1 MKQPF
6 VNATIND
13 RRKGKEHLSQTTHA
27 HPLRPTAIADPESAL
42 PKHHF
47 RALPVKVMKPK
58 KEEPS
63 ELDKMKA
70 ELIKMMAAAEEKK
83 PKKVV
88 KSKLIGM
95 AMASAAEEPSKDYT
109 DVLAMLLAK
118 K

>member
-13 RRKGKEHLSQTTHA
+13 RRKGRELSTQTTQP
-27 HPLRPTAIADPESAL
+27 HPLRPTTITSEHSV
-42 PKHHF
+42 
-47 RALPVKVMKPK
+47 RGSGALPVRVIPVMAK
-58 KEEPS
+58 KEEVS
-63 ELDKMKA
+63 DLDRMKA
-70 ELIKMMAAAEEKK
+70 DLMKMMASIEKK
-83 PKKVV
+83 PKKIS

-95 AMASAAEEPSKDYT
+95 AMETATEEAPKDYA

>member
-13 RRKGKEHLSQTTHA
+13 RRKGKEHSTQHTQP
-27 HPLRPTAIADPESAL
+27 HPLRPTAITSEHAHPL
-42 PKHHF
+42 Q
-47 RALPVKVMKPK
+47 RALPVKVVVAK
-58 KEEPS
+58 KEELS

-70 ELIKMMAAAEEKK
+70 ELMKMMADAEVKK
-83 PKKVV
+83 PKKVM

-95 AMASAAEEPSKDYT
+95 AMASASEEPAKDYS

>member
-13 RRKGKEHLSQTTHA
+13 RRKGKEHSAQNAQPHPARPTSITSEHSHPFF
-27 HPLRPTAIADPESAL
+27 HPL
-42 PKHHF
+42 
-47 RALPVKVMKPK
+47 PVRVVVAK
-58 KEEPS
+58 KAELS

-70 ELIKMMAAAEEKK
+70 ELTKMMAEADMKK
-83 PKKVV
+83 PKKVS

-95 AMASAAEEPSKDYT
+95 AMASASEEPTKDYS